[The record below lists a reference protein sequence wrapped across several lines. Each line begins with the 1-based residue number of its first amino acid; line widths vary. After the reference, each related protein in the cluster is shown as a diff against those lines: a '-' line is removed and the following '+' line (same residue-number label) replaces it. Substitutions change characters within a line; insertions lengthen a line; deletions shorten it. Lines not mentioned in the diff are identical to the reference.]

1 MDCPN
6 KSYATGSKKAKE
18 VFEIYGKV
26 FVTFESPQNS
36 RTLQSAS
43 TP

>member
-1 MDCPN
+1 MDYPN

-18 VFEIYGKV
+18 VFEIYGTV
-26 FVTFESPQNS
+26 FVTFAMPRNS